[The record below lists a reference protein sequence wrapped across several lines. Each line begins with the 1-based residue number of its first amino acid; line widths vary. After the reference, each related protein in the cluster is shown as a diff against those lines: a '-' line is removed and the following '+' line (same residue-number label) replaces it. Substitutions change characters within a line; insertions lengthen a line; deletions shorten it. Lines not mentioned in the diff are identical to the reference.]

1 VPNPTYEPHATPP
14 AVPNERPRWQVTAIE
29 PGATADDVP
38 KVSRYGTFADAAEAL
53 RITPQHVRALCES
66 KTVGKG
72 KFKGWTFLSPTVARL
87 ERGRE
92 DRELFSPRG
101 GREIRVIYPN
111 GEIEVFPSVREAAT
125 ALNVTPQGLHP
136 YLSKGKTWKRG
147 ARKGVRVEYADEQGV
162 EAQARF
168 AGKRKEAQEDA

>member
-1 VPNPTYEPHATPP
+1 M
-14 AVPNERPRWQVTAIE
+14 
-29 PGATADDVP
+29 
-38 KVSRYGTFADAAEAL
+38 
-53 RITPQHVRALCES
+53 
-66 KTVGKG
+66 
-72 KFKGWTFLSPTVARL
+72 
-87 ERGRE
+87 
-92 DRELFSPRG
+92 FSPRG

-168 AGKRKEAQEDA
+168 AGKRKEAQEDV